1 MLGHSVVS
9 DSLQP
14 HGLSPTKL
22 LCPWNFQARILK
34 WVAFP
39 TPVDLPHPGTEPA
52 SPASSALVG
61 RFFTPEPPGKPVLVI
76 ASIICNLLLFSFRE
90 FGGNGQVK
98 EIANLDEVMRSSED
112 FGLL

>member
-1 MLGHSVVS
+1 MEFPSKNPKVG
-9 DSLQP
+9 
-14 HGLSPTKL
+14 
-22 LCPWNFQARILK
+22 CI
-34 WVAFP
+34 P

-98 EIANLDEVMRSSED
+98 EIANLEEVMRSSED